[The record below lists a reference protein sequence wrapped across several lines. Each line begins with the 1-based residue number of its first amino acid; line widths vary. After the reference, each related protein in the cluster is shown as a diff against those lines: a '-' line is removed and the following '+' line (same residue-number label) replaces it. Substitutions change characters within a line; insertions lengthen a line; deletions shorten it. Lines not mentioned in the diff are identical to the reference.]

1 MLTAVNPKNASVRD
15 RILHTA
21 YRLFSSRGI
30 GQVGIDTILAESGS
44 AKASLYKHFKSKE
57 DLVLAFMEMRE
68 DLWTRGWLESE
79 VRNAATDPEQRLLA
93 IFDLYDEWFR
103 RRDYEGCAFVNVL
116 LESEVN
122 SPVHRAAARHLAT
135 IRHFLRGLAQ
145 DAGLERPDEFA
156 EVWHFLMKGSIIS
169 AFEGLRSS
177 AQRARSAGESILEN
191 WPRVDK
197 SSRDSPSRA

>member
-1 MLTAVNPKNASVRD
+1 MLTAADAKSAKVRD

-30 GQVGIDTILAESGS
+30 SQVGIDTILAESGA

-57 DLVLAFMEMRE
+57 DLVLAFLEMRE
-68 DLWTRGWLESE
+68 DLWTRGWLEAG
-79 VRNAATDPEQRLLA
+79 VRAASDNPEDRLLA
-93 IFDLYDEWFR
+93 VFDVFDAWFR

-135 IRHFLRGLAQ
+135 IRHFLSGLAQ
-145 DAGLERPDEFA
+145 DAGLERPEELA
-156 EVWHFLMKGSIIS
+156 EVWHFLMKGAIVS
-169 AFEGLRSS
+169 AFEGERMS
-177 AQRARSAGESILEN
+177 ATPARDAGKLLLAS
-191 WPRVDK
+191 WPK
-197 SSRDSPSRA
+197 KELTSQT